1 MLTGSI
7 FVIFLMVSVGAI
19 LAFWLYIWLPAT
31 MAARRQRSALGWVIV
46 TLFLSPLITL
56 PLLVLLGPAPRAGLS
71 GTQLQRGWR

>member
-1 MLTGSI
+1 MLSGSI

-56 PLLVLLGPAPRAGLS
+56 PLLVLLGPAP
-71 GTQLQRGWR
+71 QLQREWR

>member
-19 LAFWLYIWLPAT
+19 LTFWLYIWLPAT

-56 PLLVLLGPAPRAGLS
+56 PLLVLLGPAP
-71 GTQLQRGWR
+71 QLQRDWR